1 MPSVWAA
8 KHTAERLFYT
18 TEFDSLFMEGLCYMH
33 ADSLTMA
40 QNRFETCAKLQPKSA
55 AVAFQL
61 SSLYALQQD
70 TVRSI
75 DQLKKATK
83 LNPNNYYY
91 QTSLAEIYTDQS
103 NYKEAVKIYK
113 KLTSL
118 FPDKDYPFYMLSRC
132 YYMMGDYKKSIQAY
146 NQLEKRIGINPEIT
160 LEKIFAIALSGDIE
174 GTEEAFKALHQK
186 FPMNEELYYRE
197 GAVYYNLFDNLQK
210 SIVCFEKTLSINPDH
225 AEALR
230 YACDLYDRMGEQ
242 AKVDETMV
250 KIFASKSIPWEEKK
264 ELLKV
269 AIAYYRTR
277 VNYTDIVDTIFKKMV
292 MADSGNE
299 EIWNK
304 YCDFLFDI
312 NDPQG
317 AIEVTNACIDILPT
331 CETCHFQ
338 RYSISEITNSDEVTE
353 QLLDKTL
360 QALPNHSF
368 FLCKKAVLRFLQ
380 KDASWETYAQ
390 QCVENTNDSIQTNI
404 ATYVYATI
412 SSLYGESDQFEKAVK
427 YTEKAHLLDPND
439 INTANNH
446 AYYLAL
452 LGKDLEK
459 AAEISYNVIQ
469 KEPLN
474 SAYLHTYGYILM
486 KLGKLDY
493 AKFYM
498 HQAVEY
504 DHQTNYEV
512 YHDYANLLEQLGE
525 KEEAQKMFQVAK
537 EIKEKN
543 ETQHP

>member
-40 QNRFETCAKLQPKSA
+40 QNRFETCAKMQPKSA

-146 NQLEKRIGINPEIT
+146 TQLEKRIGVNPEISI
-160 LEKIFAIALSGDIE
+160 EKILAIALSGDME
-174 GTEEAFKALHQK
+174 GVEEAFQVLHQK
-186 FPMNEELYYRE
+186 FPMNDELYFKE
-197 GAVYYNLFDNLQK
+197 GALYYNLFDNVEK

-225 AEALR
+225 ADALR
-230 YACDLYDRMGEQ
+230 YACDLYDRMGEK

-250 KIFASKSIPWEEKK
+250 RIFGSKSIPWNEKK
-264 ELLKV
+264 ELLK
-269 AIAYYRTR
+269 IALNYYKPRP
-277 VNYTDIVDTIFKKMV
+277 NYTDIMSTIFKKMV

-299 EIWNK
+299 EIWAVYYEFLVMTNNK
-304 YCDFLFDI
+304 EEAFE
-312 NDPQG
+312 
-317 AIEVTNACIDILPT
+317 AMNACIEIMPT
-331 CETCHFQ
+331 CETCHME
-338 RYSISEITNSDEVTE
+338 RYTLSEQIRNTQERE
-353 QLLDKTL
+353 QLLDETL
-360 QALPNHSF
+360 MALPNHPL
-368 FLCKKAVLRFLQ
+368 FLCSKAIFRYTEKDPLWEAYALR
-380 KDASWETYAQ
+380 S
-390 QCVENTNDSIQTNI
+390 VENINDSTHKAIG
-404 ATYVYATI
+404 AYVYGTI
-412 SSLYGESDQFEKAVK
+412 GTMYGESDQLKEGAK
-427 YTEKAHLLDPND
+427 YTGKAYELDPED
-439 INTANNH
+439 PTTANNY
-446 AYYLAL
+446 AFYLAL
-452 LGKDLEK
+452 LEEDLEK
-459 AAEISYNVIQ
+459 AAEISYKVIQ
-469 KEPLN
+469 KEPLV
-474 SAYLHTYGYILM
+474 SSYLHTYAYILM
-486 KLGKLDY
+486 KLGKLEF

-498 HQAVEY
+498 HQAIEY
-504 DHQTNYEV
+504 DNQEHYDI
-512 YHDYANLLEQLGE
+512 YHDYAKLLEQLGE
-525 KEEAQKMFQVAK
+525 KEEAQKMFQLSK
-537 EIKEKN
+537 EIKQNEKQN
-543 ETQHP
+543 P